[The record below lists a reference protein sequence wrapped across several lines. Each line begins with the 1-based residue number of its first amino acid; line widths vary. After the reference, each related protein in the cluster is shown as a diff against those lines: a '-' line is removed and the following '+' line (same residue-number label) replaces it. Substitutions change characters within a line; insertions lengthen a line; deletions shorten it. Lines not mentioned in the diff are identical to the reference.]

1 MIFYTFRTNCTKQ
14 TSTEKRKGMFNWR
27 RTGGSQPDHRN
38 DRSVMLCDIFVRCN
52 EYEHLVPQMM
62 YLFPESAE
70 LTQIMT
76 AWANLYISLRSVAP
90 TFQSVATAS
99 REYENMTYAS

>member
-1 MIFYTFRTNCTKQ
+1 MIFYTFLTSCTKQ
-14 TSTEKRKGMFNWR
+14 TSTKKRKGMFKWQ
-27 RTGGSQPDHRN
+27 RTGGAQPDHR
-38 DRSVMLCDIFVRCN
+38 DDISVILYDILVRCN

>member
-1 MIFYTFRTNCTKQ
+1 
-14 TSTEKRKGMFNWR
+14 
-27 RTGGSQPDHRN
+27 
-38 DRSVMLCDIFVRCN
+38 
-52 EYEHLVPQMM
+52 MM

-70 LTQIMT
+70 LTQLMT